1 MCVKVFLADDAEIMR
16 RAIRSLL
23 ANREDIAV
31 VGEASTFHETVQRS
45 SELHPD
51 LIILDVGM
59 PDRGGASAAEVKSLL
74 NNANILAI
82 TLGGAGVSND
92 LINGIGAAKLLDKMD
107 LATQLI
113 PTILEMGT
121 VGHGSR

>member
-23 ANREDIAV
+23 SNREDIAV
-31 VGEASTFHETVQRS
+31 VGEASNFHEMVRKS

-59 PDRGGASAAEVKSLL
+59 SDRGGASAAEVKGLL

-82 TLGGAGVSND
+82 TLGGDDVSHD

-113 PTILEMGT
+113 PTILEMGLD
-121 VGHGSR
+121 GHGSR

>member
-23 ANREDIAV
+23 ANREDIAI
-31 VGEASTFHETVQRS
+31 VGEASTFYETVQKS
-45 SELHPD
+45 SELQPD

-59 PDRGGASAAEVKSLL
+59 PDRGGASAAEVKGLL

-82 TLGGAGVSND
+82 TLGGDGVSDD
-92 LINGIGAAKLLDKMD
+92 LINGIGAAKSLDKMD
-107 LATQLI
+107 LATRLI

-121 VGHGSR
+121 VGHGPR